1 VIFMSVFRTHLSS
14 NVGVQPCVAVV
25 VTNSH
30 SVKTSNSTFK
40 TGNNLMYREA
50 QPIRDDG
57 DIDLERRVKAYLADR
72 KLLALRRVVVE
83 AQQGVVRLT
92 GRVWTFYEKQLIALV
107 ARRVAGVVQLI
118 DDTQV
123 AFSPSPALEGVSD
136 WTRSDG
142 QRGMGGPAILP
153 RF

>member
-1 VIFMSVFRTHLSS
+1 
-14 NVGVQPCVAVV
+14 
-25 VTNSH
+25 
-30 SVKTSNSTFK
+30 
-40 TGNNLMYREA
+40 MYREA
-50 QPIRDDG
+50 EPIRDND
-57 DIDLERRVKAYLADR
+57 DLDLERRVKAYLADR
-72 KLLALRRVVVE
+72 KLLALRRVAVE

-123 AFSPSPALEGVSD
+123 AFTPSPALGGVSD
-136 WTRSDG
+136 LTQSDG
-142 QRGMGGPAILP
+142 QGGIGGPAILH